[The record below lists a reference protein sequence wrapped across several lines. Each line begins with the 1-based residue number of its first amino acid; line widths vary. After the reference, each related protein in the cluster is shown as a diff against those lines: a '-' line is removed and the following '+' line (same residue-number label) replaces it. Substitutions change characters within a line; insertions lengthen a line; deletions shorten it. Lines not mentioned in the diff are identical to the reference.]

1 MTIINMSGG
10 KPAKPVVV
18 EAVEETP
25 STLPYTFTPREGVD
39 YLSSVT
45 VGKDPNLV
53 PGNVKKDVSIFGT
66 VGTLEGG
73 GEGDLT
79 PIANGTMCWTWF
91 GFGSTHLK
99 SEGENTLHGKWW
111 NAPQTGQ
118 VGVTDGSIVVF
129 SPCDSS
135 NSASS
140 MGYALPALEEGDY
153 MIETSPSTNSFYTMA
168 NIRNIALVCGGSLP
182 CDLDVWYLPATFP
195 KGGWIYTDYVNPAQT
210 PLKGIIHLSET
221 DSECTFRPLDGFPS
235 VPTGT
240 DPSTAYLIRVAVI
253 VMAKVRT

>member
-1 MTIINMSGG
+1 MTIINMAGG
-10 KPAKPVVV
+10 KSSKPIVV
-18 EAVEETP
+18 EAVEDTP
-25 STLPYTFTPREGVD
+25 STLPHTYVPREGVD

-66 VGTLEGG
+66 VGTLES
-73 GEGDLT
+73 GEGEFT
-79 PIANGTMCWTWF
+79 PITNGTLCWTWF

-99 SEGENTLHGKWW
+99 SEGTSTSHGQWW
-111 NAPQTGQ
+111 NAPQAGQ
-118 VGVTDGSIVVF
+118 IGVTNGSIAVF

-135 NSASS
+135 NSSS
-140 MGYALPALEEGDY
+140 VVGYALPALEEGDY
-153 MIETSPSTNSFYTMA
+153 MIETSTSTNSFYTMA
-168 NIRNIALVCGGSLP
+168 NIRNIALMCGGSLP

-195 KGGWIYTDYVNPAQT
+195 KGGWIYSDYVNPAQT

-235 VPTGT
+235 VASGT
-240 DPSTAYLIRVAVI
+240 DRATYLIRVAVI
-253 VMAKVRT
+253 MMAKVRT